1 MEKFLKRP
9 REDGVEAE
17 SPSRTKAAKKT
28 DPPCVLVVLPGA
40 GGSLA
45 KNMSELVLDKLQTRG
60 FMIRRSPLKWNTF
73 AAGHKD
79 NVSAVLGLIP
89 SDVDFYIMGNSFGNR
104 VICEMMSKKLLPV
117 RCKGAILCGFPLYG
131 DKNKNDRLVQLQAV
145 PKDSTLMLI
154 SGTNDEFLNRDFLHH
169 KGETLLRSV
178 VKDMHLTGRNELHFI
193 EGGKHD
199 VPTTGSKK
207 TLLDSATKVINHI
220 INFCI

>member
-1 MEKFLKRP
+1 MEKFLSKRP
-9 REDGVEAE
+9 RDGEEEVE
-17 SPSRTKAAKKT
+17 STPKAAKKT
-28 DPPCVLVVLPGA
+28 DMVLVVLPGA

-60 FMIRRSPLKWNTF
+60 LTIRRGNPLKWNTF

-89 SDVDFYIMGNSFGNR
+89 SNVDFYIMGNSFGNR
-104 VICEMMSKKLLPV
+104 VICEMLSKKLLPV

-131 DKNKNDRLVQLQAV
+131 DKDKNDRLVQLQAV
-145 PKDSTLMLI
+145 PKDSNLMFI
-154 SGTNDEFLNRDFLHH
+154 SGTKDEFLNREFLPI
-169 KGETLLRSV
+169 KGEALLRSV
-178 VKDMHLTGRNELHFI
+178 VKEMHLTGRHELHFV

-207 TLLDSATKVINHI
+207 TLLDSASNVINLVV
-220 INFCI
+220 NFCT